1 MQGCA
6 AFTGSRALQERAPP
20 AAWQSR
26 VKLCSQLQ
34 FADVGFAEVPKLR
47 VGPFSGA
54 AQLPAQR
61 LPQPLLPRT
70 VPDGARYGSVLG
82 RTPENWCGLC
92 DKVSRK

>member
-34 FADVGFAEVPKLR
+34 FADVGFAEVLKLR

-54 AQLPAQR
+54 ARLAAQR
-61 LPQPLLPRT
+61 LPQPSLSCYAQFPMGLGMARFWAGPQKI
-70 VPDGARYGSVLG
+70 GAGSV
-82 RTPENWCGLC
+82 T
-92 DKVSRK
+92 K